1 MDNSVNTP
9 DTTTTEHNYGLGRA
23 LLSAAIFGSIGAFI
37 GNWLGKRAN
46 ASAEMGMAQPIMK
59 WGMGLFSAT
68 LAAYSSFKATEH
80 AAKQAE
86 QMAAAPVNETTTA
99 SLNKK
104 IDAATVLHQGKLE
117 QTQALHRG

>member
-1 MDNSVNTP
+1 M
-9 DTTTTEHNYGLGRA
+9 EHHRGLGRA

-46 ASAEMGMAQPIMK
+46 ASAETGMAQLMMK

-68 LAAYSSFKATEH
+68 LAAYSSFKATE
-80 AAKQAE
+80 QAE
-86 QMAAAPVNETTTA
+86 QQDRQMMVAPEAATIAPA
-99 SLNKK
+99 RDQK

-117 QTQALHRG
+117 QTQALQR